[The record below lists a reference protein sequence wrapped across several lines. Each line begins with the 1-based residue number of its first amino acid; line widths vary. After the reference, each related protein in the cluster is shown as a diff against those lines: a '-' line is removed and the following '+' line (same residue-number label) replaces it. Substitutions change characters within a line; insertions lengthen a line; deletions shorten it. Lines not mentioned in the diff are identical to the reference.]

1 MWVIYSLI
9 TAILVAT
16 SDALTKRALVGRDE
30 YFVAWVRL
38 ICAMPALLGVL
49 MFVKIPPLDRT
60 FWIATFCSLPLE
72 ITALVLYTKA
82 LKVSPIS
89 VTVPFL
95 AFTPLFL
102 IVTSRIIVGEGVSFQ
117 GGIGILLMVAGSYT
131 LNIHRIKK
139 DLFEPIKA
147 IAREKGSVFMIM
159 VAFIYSITSSL
170 GKVAIEHS
178 SPVFFGAFYFF
189 LVSVFFTPIV
199 LAKKDNKKNLR
210 PSEIRAIIPAGMTYG
225 LMIIFHMIAMDMS
238 NVAYMI
244 SIKRTSLLFSMIYG
258 YFMFREERIG
268 EKTIGAIL
276 MLAGFMLIVLS

>member
-1 MWVIYSLI
+1 LWVIYSLI

>member
-60 FWIATFCSLPLE
+60 FWIATLCSLPLE

-199 LAKKDNKKNLR
+199 LAKKDNKKSLR